1 VTIKRSRQPRS
12 FCALV
17 LFPTTSQTF
26 PCFIVIRAH
35 SRSFHRDASGQ
46 TPLEVNK
53 TSIETKLRQLWAEVA
68 QEVGPS
74 SAELQFDHV
83 FELRVMALP
92 SFHHQKDYW
101 LRDVSS
107 MRSMFQN
114 SVSPNYFF
122 EGREQHHSVPCSGFG
137 KYAADAWSAI
147 QADEDLDI
155 PSMQTLLATHK
166 CQSAAIQI
174 LKTMRDNLKQNPCR
188 LEAQLFQGG
197 SEAWATWKRMC
208 SNWVSFVCEQAEK
221 GISDFRQA
229 TAGYKETAVADE
241 LQKFNDAI
249 SNEFAGSVGILFDS
263 LLPQALQLFQSDL
276 QKLSGDDPS
285 DDAQPGAAGR
295 KFHSRSQRLLQD
307 TVMAFDDLTTALAEL
322 PDRAGSEF
330 VKSTRER
337 MLTSFH
343 QLMLQTRNVEALKL
357 RESVLGK
364 ARTALLTPLHAL
376 IESPNA
382 RLWEKI
388 RVQVLEAQAQGFQI
402 RDVQARDIFGAEV
415 SPADLSSI
423 CSESELQSHLNGVV
437 SDDLNVLVENMERL
451 QRIAFDAFD
460 RIFNNH
466 RTKKW
471 TTFDKLISSLCR
483 LHSLYCL
490 HSICA

>member
-1 VTIKRSRQPRS
+1 MN
-12 FCALV
+12 
-17 LFPTTSQTF
+17 
-26 PCFIVIRAH
+26 RA
-35 SRSFHRDASGQ
+35 
-46 TPLEVNK
+46 
-53 TSIETKLRQLWAEVA
+53 SIESKLRQLWAEVA

-74 SAELQFDHV
+74 SSLALQFDHV

-92 SFHHQKDYW
+92 SFHHQKDLW
-101 LRDVSS
+101 LRDVSA
-107 MRSMFQN
+107 MRSMFQD
-114 SVSPNYFF
+114 SVSPSYFF

-137 KYAADAWSAI
+137 NYAADVWGAI
-147 QADEDLDI
+147 QADQDLDI

-174 LKTMRDNLKQNPCR
+174 LRMMRDNLKQNPCR
-188 LEAQLFQGG
+188 LEATLFQG
-197 SEAWATWKRMC
+197 SREAWGTWQRLC
-208 SNWVSFVCEQAEK
+208 ADWVVFVCEQAKK
-221 GISDFRQA
+221 GSADFRQA

-241 LQKFNDAI
+241 LQKLNEAM

-295 KFHSRSQRLLQD
+295 KFHARSQLLLQD
-307 TVMAFDDLTTALAEL
+307 TVAAFDDLTAALAEL

-337 MLTSFH
+337 MHASFH
-343 QLMLQTRNVEALKL
+343 QLILQTRNVEALKL
-357 RESVLGK
+357 REIVLGK

-376 IESPNA
+376 VESPNA

-388 RVQVLEAQAQGFQI
+388 RVQVLDAQAQGFQI
-402 RDVQARDIFGAEV
+402 RDLRARDIFGAEV

-423 CSESELQSHLNGVV
+423 CSESEMQLHLNGVV
-437 SDDLNVLVENMERL
+437 ADDLNVLVDNMERF

-471 TTFDKLISSLCR
+471 TTFDK
-483 LHSLYCL
+483 
-490 HSICA
+490 